1 MAITRTQTQ
10 VTWSLASTKSVT
22 SATEVTSDVIT
33 LDDTCVAL
41 SIQLSADN
49 AGTPASGDTAV
60 WRIQWSN
67 GDVLA
72 NGGSPAEDYDTSEHS
87 QFIGQLDTYGT
98 NTPGEDPARMTVTVT
113 PVAKKFMLAVTCANA
128 ATRNVTVAA
137 RIDEQRAA

>member
-1 MAITRTQTQ
+1 MAITRNQTQ
-10 VTWSLASTKSVT
+10 VTWSSASTLSVT
-22 SATEVTSDVIT
+22 SATEVVSDVIT

-41 SIQLSADN
+41 SITLSADN

-72 NGGSPAEDYDTSEHS
+72 NTGDDYDTSEHA
-87 QFIGQLDTYGT
+87 QFLVQLDTFAT
-98 NTPGEDPARMTVTVT
+98 NTPGEDPARMSV
-113 PVAKKFMLAVTCANA
+113 PVSPTSKKFRLACTCVNA
-128 ATRNVTVAA
+128 ATRNVTIAA

>member
-1 MAITRTQTQ
+1 MAITRVQTQ
-10 VTWSLASTKSVT
+10 VTWSSASTLTVS
-22 SATEVTSDVIT
+22 SATEVVSDVIT

-41 SIQLSADN
+41 SIQLSCDN
-49 AGTPASGDTAV
+49 AGNPSATETHT

-72 NGGSPAEDYDTSEHS
+72 NTGDDYDTSEHA
-87 QFIGQLDTYGT
+87 QFLAQLDTFAT

-113 PVAKKFMLAVTCANA
+113 PVSKKFKLACTCANA
-128 ATRNVTVAA
+128 ATRNVTIAA

>member
-10 VTWSLASTKSVT
+10 VTWTGGVSLVVS
-22 SATEVTSDVIT
+22 SATEVVSDVIT

-49 AGTPASGDTAV
+49 AGTPASGDTAI

-72 NGGSPAEDYDTSEHS
+72 NTGDDYDTSEHA
-87 QFIGQLDTYGT
+87 QFIAQLDTFAT

-113 PVAKKFMLAVTCANA
+113 PVSKKFKLACTCANA
-128 ATRNVTVAA
+128 ATRMIAIAA

>member
-10 VTWSLASTKSVT
+10 VTWSAASTKSVT
-22 SATEVTSDVIT
+22 SATEVVSDVVT

-41 SIQLSADN
+41 SITLSADN

-72 NGGSPAEDYDTSEHS
+72 DTGDDYDTSEHA
-87 QFIGQLDTYGT
+87 QFLGQLDTYGT

-113 PVAKKFMLAVTCANA
+113 PVAKKFKLAVTCANA

>member
-10 VTWSLASTKSVT
+10 VTWSSASTKSVT
-22 SATEVTSDVIT
+22 SATEVVSDAIT
-33 LDDTCVAL
+33 LDDSCVLL

-72 NGGSPAEDYDTSEHS
+72 DTGDDYDTSEHA
-87 QFIGQLDTYGT
+87 QYLATLDTYGT
-98 NTPGEDPARMTVTVT
+98 NTPGEDPARRTVEIT
-113 PVAKKFMLAVTCANA
+113 PVAKKFKLAVTCANA

-137 RIDEQRAA
+137 RIDEQRSA

>member
-1 MAITRTQTQ
+1 MAITRVQTQ
-10 VTWSLASTKSVT
+10 VTWSSASTLSVT
-22 SATEVTSDVIT
+22 SATEVVSDVIT

-72 NGGSPAEDYDTSEHS
+72 NTGDDYDTTEHA
-87 QFIGQLDTYGT
+87 QFVAQLDTFAT

-113 PVAKKFMLAVTCANA
+113 PVSKKFKLACTCANA
-128 ATRNVTVAA
+128 ATRNVTIAA

>member
-10 VTWSLASTKSVT
+10 VTWSAANTKSVT
-22 SATEVTSDVIT
+22 SATEVVSDVIT

-72 NGGSPAEDYDTSEHS
+72 DTGDDYDTSEYA
-87 QFIGQLDTYGT
+87 QFLAQLDTYTT
-98 NTPGEDPARMTVTVT
+98 NTPGEDPARTTVPVT
-113 PVAKKFMLAVTCANA
+113 PVAKKFKLACTCANA
-128 ATRNVTVAA
+128 ATRNVTIAA
-137 RIDEQRAA
+137 CIDEQRAA

>member
-1 MAITRTQTQ
+1 MAITRVQTQ
-10 VTWSLASTKSVT
+10 VTWSAANTKSVT
-22 SATEVTSDVIT
+22 SATEVVSDVIT

-41 SIQLSADN
+41 SIQISADN

-72 NGGSPAEDYDTSEHS
+72 NTGDDYDTSEHA
-87 QFIGQLDTYGT
+87 QFLAQLDTYAT
-98 NTPGEDPARMTVTVT
+98 NTPGEDPARMSVPVT
-113 PVAKKFMLAVTCANA
+113 PVARKFVIAVTCANA
-128 ATRNVTVAA
+128 ATRNMTIAA

>member
-1 MAITRTQTQ
+1 MAITRAQTQ
-10 VTWSLASTKSVT
+10 VQWSAANTLSVT
-22 SATEVTSDVIT
+22 SATEAVSDVIT
-33 LDDTCVAL
+33 LDDTCVAS

-72 NGGSPAEDYDTSEHS
+72 NTGDDYDTSEHA
-87 QFIGQLDTYGT
+87 QFLAQLDTYST

-113 PVAKKFMLAVTCANA
+113 PVAKKFKLAVTCANA

-137 RIDEQRAA
+137 RIDER

>member
-1 MAITRTQTQ
+1 MAITRNQTQ
-10 VTWSLASTKSVT
+10 VTWSAASTLSVT
-22 SATEVTSDVIT
+22 SATEVVSDVIT

-41 SIQLSADN
+41 SITLSADN

-72 NGGSPAEDYDTSEHS
+72 NTGDDYDTSEHA
-87 QFIGQLDTYGT
+87 QFLAQLDTFAT

-113 PVAKKFMLAVTCANA
+113 PVSKKFKLACTCANA
-128 ATRNVTVAA
+128 ATRNVTIAA

>member
-1 MAITRTQTQ
+1 MAITRVQTQ
-10 VTWSLASTKSVT
+10 VTWSAASTLSVT
-22 SATEVTSDVIT
+22 SATEVVSDVIT

-72 NGGSPAEDYDTSEHS
+72 NTGDDYDTSEHA
-87 QFIGQLDTYGT
+87 QFLAQLDTFAT

-113 PVAKKFMLAVTCANA
+113 PVSKKFKLACTCANA
-128 ATRNVTVAA
+128 ATRNVTIAA

>member
-10 VTWSLASTKSVT
+10 VTWSAASTLSVT
-22 SATEVTSDVIT
+22 SATEVVSDVIT

-49 AGTPASGDTAV
+49 AGTTASGDTVV

-72 NGGSPAEDYDTSEHS
+72 NTGDDYDTTEHA
-87 QFIGQLDTYGT
+87 QFLAQLDTFAT

-113 PVAKKFMLAVTCANA
+113 PVSKKFKLACTCANA
-128 ATRNVTVAA
+128 ATRNVTIAA

>member
-10 VTWSLASTKSVT
+10 VTWSAASTKSVT
-22 SATEVTSDVIT
+22 SATEVVSDVIT

-72 NGGSPAEDYDTSEHS
+72 DTGDDYDTSEHA
-87 QFIGQLDTYGT
+87 QFLAQLDTYST

-113 PVAKKFMLAVTCANA
+113 PVAKKFKLAVTCANA

>member
-1 MAITRTQTQ
+1 MAITRVQTQ
-10 VTWSLASTKSVT
+10 VTWSAASTKSVT
-22 SATEVTSDVIT
+22 SATEVVSDVIT

-49 AGTPASGDTAV
+49 ANTPSATETAI

-72 NGGSPAEDYDTSEHS
+72 DTGDDYDTSEHA
-87 QFIGQLDTYGT
+87 QFIGQLEMYASSI
-98 NTPGEDPARMTVTVT
+98 PGEDPSRMTVTVT
-113 PVAKKFMLAVTCANA
+113 PVAKKFKIACTCSSA
-128 ATRNVTVAA
+128 ATHNVTIAA

>member
-1 MAITRTQTQ
+1 MAITRVQTQ
-10 VTWSLASTKSVT
+10 VTWSAANTKSVT
-22 SATEVTSDVIT
+22 SATEVVSDVIT

-41 SIQLSADN
+41 SITLSADN

-72 NGGSPAEDYDTSEHS
+72 NTGDDYDTSEHA
-87 QFIGQLDTYGT
+87 QFLAQLDTYAT
-98 NTPGEDPARMTVTVT
+98 NTPGEDPARMSVPVT
-113 PVAKKFMLAVTCANA
+113 PVAKKFVIAVTCANA
-128 ATRNVTVAA
+128 ATRNMTIAA

>member
-10 VTWSLASTKSVT
+10 VTWSAASTKSVI

-72 NGGSPAEDYDTSEHS
+72 DTGDDYDTSEHA
-87 QFIGQLDTYGT
+87 QFLAQLDTYAT

-113 PVAKKFMLAVTCANA
+113 PVAKKFKLACTCANA
-128 ATRNVTVAA
+128 ATRNVTIAA